1 MGVVSMDRVI
11 VLCIAVEISSGGAR
25 GWLEGAW
32 SPPPPPRDFS
42 SYSDV
47 SDWPLPLLIVMFSS
61 QCASFKYTAKLLHH
75 TNVCLL

>member
-32 SPPPPPRDFS
+32 SPPSCDFS

-47 SDWPLPLLIVMFSS
+47 SYWPLPLLIVI
-61 QCASFKYTAKLLHH
+61 CV
-75 TNVCLL
+75 NVRTCTCV